1 MKTKWFIYLVV
12 TLFSIGFVACGDDDD
27 DNAGAISE
35 YVGTWSCTS
44 PDSWESSTIVTEGTI
59 LLITSSGDMTWTLP
73 DNSKYNAK
81 MRALGDGWAD
91 ITYNGKTYYK
101 AEVYVSNN
109 NLFINVNGAASL
121 KVKDFPFDGSYI
133 KVK

>member
-1 MKTKWFIYLVV
+1 
-12 TLFSIGFVACGDDDD
+12 
-27 DNAGAISE
+27 
-35 YVGTWSCTS
+35 
-44 PDSWESSTIVTEGTI
+44 
-59 LLITSSGDMTWTLP
+59 MTWTLP

-121 KVKDFPFDGSYI
+121 KVKDFPFDGSYKHMPRGQLCI
-133 KVK
+133 LLRKKISLA